1 MQTEQ
6 KDGIMTQRFAGK
18 AALVTGA
25 SSGIGKATAL
35 ALAQDGA
42 DVAINYLT
50 LPESAEA
57 AAGELRG
64 LGRKALVIALG
75 EALWGE
81 VAPEGIDILTLC
93 PGATESE
100 AAAKQGVDPALLRN
114 QLPAADV
121 ARATLAHITEGPT
134 FFSSDFYK
142 ADMAGFRKTIDVSM
156 WGAFY
161 VLRAAT
167 NHMIKQGQGGSI
179 VVVSSAHAH
188 VALPSC
194 MAYNM
199 AKAAEDQM
207 ARTAALEL
215 IGYKI
220 RVNIVY
226 PGWTDTGG
234 ERKFFTEDVLKR
246 AGAALPLGRLARPEE
261 IARGILFLLDPASD
275 YITGTTLSVDGGTQ
289 LPWWSKRGTGEF

>member
-1 MQTEQ
+1 LISFL
-6 KDGIMTQRFAGK
+6 KGLSYHDSPFASNKAPDPRNDIMTQRFAGK
-18 AALVTGA
+18 TALVTGA
-25 SSGIGKATAL
+25 SSGIGRGTAI
-35 ALAQDGA
+35 ALAQEGA

-50 LPESAEA
+50 LPDGAEQA
-57 AAGELRG
+57 ADKIRA
-64 LGRKALVIALG
+64 LGRKALLCQIDVSDQPAVEAMVERVAAELG
-75 EALWGE
+75 GL
-81 VAPEGIDILTLC
+81 D
-93 PGATESE
+93 
-100 AAAKQGVDPALLRN
+100 LLV
-114 QLPAADV
+114 LSAV
-121 ARATLAHITEGPT
+121 Y
-134 FFSSDFYK
+134 SDRELFYK

-161 VLRAAT
+161 TLRAAA
-167 NHMIKQGQGGSI
+167 NQMIRQGRGGSI
-179 VVVSSAHAH
+179 VVVSSPHAKN
-188 VALPSC
+188 ALPAC

-215 IGYKI
+215 IPHRI

-226 PGWTDTGG
+226 PGWTDTSG

-246 AGAALPLGRLARPEE
+246 AGAALPLGRLAQPEE

-275 YITGTTLSVDGGTQ
+275 YITGTTVCIDGGTM